1 MKATLRLTLIYE
13 QRNKDIIQL
22 ILDTEQTAIEYT
34 TRAHVVQVLVNVLRD
49 ESENTIHFLIHRVIL
64 FLNSEYFFLQ
74 KNSFERDKILKNYVN
89 YLFIYYLLHGLCYI
103 TI

>member
-49 ESENTIHFLIHRVIL
+49 ESENVSYY
-64 FLNSEYFFLQ
+64 SEYFFLR
-74 KNSFERDKILKNYVN
+74 KNSHVRDKILINYVN
-89 YLFIYYLLHGLCYI
+89 YLF
-103 TI
+103 TIVCTVYVTLQSRLKVGDSYFS

>member
-34 TRAHVVQVLVNVLRD
+34 TGAHVVQVLVNVLRD
-49 ESENTIHFLIHRVIL
+49 ESENV
-64 FLNSEYFFLQ
+64 S
-74 KNSFERDKILKNYVN
+74 
-89 YLFIYYLLHGLCYI
+89 
-103 TI
+103 